1 MPDPEPLRMGI
12 DVGSTNADAVLVD
25 AAGAVVCQV
34 KVPATTELGEC
45 VETAITALLAKSAI
59 DPARV
64 GAVTLGAARTTDA
77 IHTRAGL
84 QRVAVL
90 RIGAPLTSAV
100 PPLVTWPAALR
111 ETVAA
116 GTAIVA
122 GGCEFD
128 GVRISP
134 LDENAIAAFARQ
146 VAPRAEAV
154 AITAVFS
161 PVDPADELRA
171 VAILRAELG
180 EIPISTSHEIGSMGL
195 LEREN
200 ATVLNAT
207 LSGSVAAG
215 AAALQAAVQR
225 HGMDAE
231 CYFAQNDGTQMS
243 LAYATRF
250 PVLLIG
256 SGPADSMRGGAHSSG
271 VTDAV
276 VADIGGSRTA
286 VGRLVNGFPQQSLSP
301 YTVSGVVTN
310 VRLPDLIDVPV
321 GGGPVREALCCGG
334 AVPTL
339 TDAAVAAGRARFGTH
354 PVAEQWHG
362 PLADRLAEADRMLAE
377 AVDRVALGADDL
389 PLLVVG
395 GGGWIAPERMPGI
408 AEVIRPPHF
417 EVANALGAAIAPVGG
432 SAERI
437 CSGRPDRL
445 RAAID
450 QLTTEAFSRAIEAGA
465 HPDRLQVTGVE
476 EVPLAYLRDP
486 AVQIRVRATGP
497 PVAASPPH
505 PPRSPDTER
514 RHS

>member
-1 MPDPEPLRMGI
+1 MGI
-12 DVGSTNADAVLVD
+12 DVGSTNADAVVID
-25 AAGAVVCQV
+25 GAGAVVAQV
-34 KVPATTELGEC
+34 KVPATDDLDEC
-45 VETAITALLAKSAI
+45 VETAIATLLTRSAV

-64 GAVTLGAARTTDA
+64 GAVTLGTARTTDA
-77 IHTRAGL
+77 IHTGAGL

-90 RIGAPLTSAV
+90 RIGAPLTSAM
-100 PPLVTWPAALR
+100 PPLVTWPAGLR
-111 ETVAA
+111 EQVTA

-128 GVRISP
+128 GVRIAP
-134 LDENAIAAFARQ
+134 LDESAIAAFARQ
-146 VAPRAEAV
+146 IAARAEAV
-154 AITAVFS
+154 AVTAVFS
-161 PVDPADELRA
+161 PVDPTDELRA

-180 EIPISTSHEIGSMGL
+180 EIPISTSHDIGSMGL

-215 AAALQAAVQR
+215 AEALRLAVQR
-225 HGMDAE
+225 NGMDAE
-231 CYFAQNDGTQMS
+231 CYLAQNDGTQMS

-256 SGPADSMRGGAHSSG
+256 SGPANSMRGGAHSSG

-286 VGRLVNGFPQQSLSP
+286 VGRLVNGFPWQSLSP
-301 YTVSGVVTN
+301 STVSGVVTN
-310 VRLPDLIDVPV
+310 FRLPDVIGVPV
-321 GGGPVREALCCGG
+321 GGGPLREALCCGG

-339 TDAAVAAGRARFGTH
+339 TDAAVAAGRAIVGTH
-354 PVAEQWHG
+354 AVPEQWHSS
-362 PLADRLAEADRMLAE
+362 LADRLAEADRMIVE
-377 AVDRVALGADDL
+377 AVDRVAVGADDL
-389 PLLVVG
+389 PLVVVG
-395 GGGWIAPERMPGI
+395 GAGWIAPERMPGM

-445 RAAID
+445 RAAVD
-450 QLTTEAFSRAIEAGA
+450 QLTAEAFSRAIQAGA
-465 HPDRLQVTGVE
+465 HPDRLQVTAIE
-476 EVPLAYLRDP
+476 EIPLAYLRDP
-486 AVQIRVRATGP
+486 AVRIRVRAAGP
-497 PVAASPPH
+497 PVAASPPSS
-505 PPRSPDTER
+505 PPGARPR
-514 RHS
+514 RH